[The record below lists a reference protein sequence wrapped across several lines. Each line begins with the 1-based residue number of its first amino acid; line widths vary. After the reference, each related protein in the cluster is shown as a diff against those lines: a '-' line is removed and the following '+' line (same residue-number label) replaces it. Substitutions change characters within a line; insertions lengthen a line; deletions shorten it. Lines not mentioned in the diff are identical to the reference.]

1 MHCRRG
7 WLLHGYAKIDV
18 AAWREQSVSF
28 GVDHDALVKRT
39 FMQRRQF
46 VFGGNGPCGADSCF
60 GLMVANLARDS
71 HILPH
76 TVITA
81 ISVLLSFPVML
92 LAGQL
97 AVERYNEFWNDRD
110 GADKFCRRR
119 LFCDPFVKGE
129 SSVIEVRD
137 ISKIYSSV
145 TVLDGVSFRIADRSI
160 TSFVG
165 PNGAGKTTLLGI
177 ISRLIK
183 PDGGEVLLD
192 EKSISEYGGS
202 DLAKRISIPKQ
213 SNFVNMRL
221 TVRELIGFGRFPHS
235 GGRLTGEDKDMV
247 ERAVEYLDLAE
258 MAEKDINELSGGQ
271 RQRAFIGMIVAQDT
285 DHILLD
291 EPLNSLD
298 MRHSVEMMR
307 ILRRLTD
314 ELKKTVVLVLH
325 DINFAARYSD
335 RMVALKN
342 GKVAAGRW
350 TRLLRGRSG
359 AVLMFR

>member
-1 MHCRRG
+1 M
-7 WLLHGYAKIDV
+7 
-18 AAWREQSVSF
+18 
-28 GVDHDALVKRT
+28 
-39 FMQRRQF
+39 
-46 VFGGNGPCGADSCF
+46 
-60 GLMVANLARDS
+60 
-71 HILPH
+71 
-76 TVITA
+76 
-81 ISVLLSFPVML
+81 
-92 LAGQL
+92 
-97 AVERYNEFWNDRD
+97 
-110 GADKFCRRR
+110 
-119 LFCDPFVKGE
+119 
-129 SSVIEVRD
+129 IEVRD

-183 PDGGEVLLD
+183 PDGGKVLLD

-202 DLAKRISIPKQ
+202 DLAKRISILKQ

-235 GGRLTGEDKDMV
+235 GGRLTGEDKDIV

-342 GKVAAGRW
+342 GKVAALGSVDEVVRED
-350 TRLLRGRSG
+350 
-359 AVLMFR
+359 VLASVFDVPLEIREIDGKKICIYY

>member
-1 MHCRRG
+1 M
-7 WLLHGYAKIDV
+7 
-18 AAWREQSVSF
+18 
-28 GVDHDALVKRT
+28 
-39 FMQRRQF
+39 
-46 VFGGNGPCGADSCF
+46 
-60 GLMVANLARDS
+60 
-71 HILPH
+71 
-76 TVITA
+76 
-81 ISVLLSFPVML
+81 
-92 LAGQL
+92 
-97 AVERYNEFWNDRD
+97 
-110 GADKFCRRR
+110 
-119 LFCDPFVKGE
+119 
-129 SSVIEVRD
+129 IEVRD

-202 DLAKRISIPKQ
+202 DLAKRISILKQ

-342 GKVAAGRW
+342 GKVAALGSVDEVVRED
-350 TRLLRGRSG
+350 
-359 AVLMFR
+359 VLASVFDVPLEIREIDGKKICIYY

>member
-1 MHCRRG
+1 M
-7 WLLHGYAKIDV
+7 
-18 AAWREQSVSF
+18 
-28 GVDHDALVKRT
+28 
-39 FMQRRQF
+39 
-46 VFGGNGPCGADSCF
+46 
-60 GLMVANLARDS
+60 
-71 HILPH
+71 
-76 TVITA
+76 
-81 ISVLLSFPVML
+81 
-92 LAGQL
+92 
-97 AVERYNEFWNDRD
+97 
-110 GADKFCRRR
+110 
-119 LFCDPFVKGE
+119 
-129 SSVIEVRD
+129 IEVRD

-202 DLAKRISIPKQ
+202 DLAKRISILKQ

-307 ILRRLTD
+307 ILRRLTN

-342 GKVAAGRW
+342 GKVAALGSVDEVVRED
-350 TRLLRGRSG
+350 
-359 AVLMFR
+359 VLASVFDVPLEIREIDGKKICIYY

>member
-1 MHCRRG
+1 M
-7 WLLHGYAKIDV
+7 
-18 AAWREQSVSF
+18 
-28 GVDHDALVKRT
+28 
-39 FMQRRQF
+39 
-46 VFGGNGPCGADSCF
+46 
-60 GLMVANLARDS
+60 
-71 HILPH
+71 
-76 TVITA
+76 
-81 ISVLLSFPVML
+81 
-92 LAGQL
+92 
-97 AVERYNEFWNDRD
+97 
-110 GADKFCRRR
+110 
-119 LFCDPFVKGE
+119 
-129 SSVIEVRD
+129 IEVRD

-183 PDGGEVLLD
+183 PDGGKVLLD

-202 DLAKRISIPKQ
+202 ELAKRISILKQ

-235 GGRLTGEDKDMV
+235 GGRLTGEDKDIV

-342 GKVAAGRW
+342 GKVAALGSVDEVVRED
-350 TRLLRGRSG
+350 
-359 AVLMFR
+359 VLASVFDVPLEIREIDGKKICIYY

>member
-1 MHCRRG
+1 M
-7 WLLHGYAKIDV
+7 
-18 AAWREQSVSF
+18 
-28 GVDHDALVKRT
+28 
-39 FMQRRQF
+39 
-46 VFGGNGPCGADSCF
+46 
-60 GLMVANLARDS
+60 
-71 HILPH
+71 
-76 TVITA
+76 
-81 ISVLLSFPVML
+81 
-92 LAGQL
+92 
-97 AVERYNEFWNDRD
+97 
-110 GADKFCRRR
+110 
-119 LFCDPFVKGE
+119 
-129 SSVIEVRD
+129 IEVRD
-137 ISKIYSSV
+137 ISKIYSGV
-145 TVLDGVSFRIADRSI
+145 PVLDGVSFGIPDRSI

-165 PNGAGKTTLLGI
+165 PNGAGKTTLLGV

-192 EKSISEYGGS
+192 GKNILEYGGS
-202 DLAKRISIPKQ
+202 DLAKRISILKQ

-221 TVRELIGFGRFPHS
+221 TVKELIGFGRFPHS

-258 MAEKDINELSGGQ
+258 MAGKDINELSGGQ
-271 RQRAFIGMIVAQDT
+271 RQRAFIAMIVAQDT

-342 GKVAAGRW
+342 GKIAALG
-350 TRLLRGRSG
+350 SVDEVVCED
-359 AVLMFR
+359 VLSSVFDVPLEIREIDGKKICIYY